1 MPVFSARAICVMLIE
16 FTIVYISSTVNIVAS
31 DEINVKENTMSD
43 SSELSRSTLSELKKS
58 LHAHLQKSTKKLARQ
73 KEELA
78 DSQKH
83 IWFTQIGDSLMAISA
98 GPPKRG
104 NQSFTLLNVHT
115 QLQEEVTLNP
125 KLDIK
130 ENAELFFK
138 KGKKGK
144 RGAEISEKKV
154 EATLAEI
161 DSLRILQSNAD
172 ELLKQKETE
181 DPIAFEKLISEIKNA
196 LGETQIQTPGEK
208 QKKNEPSIPYRHY
221 SLDGWDIYIGKT
233 DTQNDELSIHFAK
246 PSDIWLHVA
255 GHAGS
260 HVVIRRPKNAGLPP
274 KDVLEK
280 AAMMA
285 VWFSK
290 AKHTSYSEVH
300 YTEARFV
307 RKRRHAPAGEVMID
321 RHKSI
326 RVSPKSPQDIFP
338 STFLGDD

>member
-1 MPVFSARAICVMLIE
+1 MLIL
-16 FTIVYISSTVNIVAS
+16 FTIFYIFSTDLILAS
-31 DEINVKENTMSD
+31 EEINVKEITMSD
-43 SSELSRSTLSELKKS
+43 TNELSLSTLAELKKN
-58 LHAHLQKSTKKLARQ
+58 LHTHLQKSNKKLERQ
-73 KEELA
+73 KEELT
-78 DSQKH
+78 DSRKH
-83 IWFTQIGDSLMAISA
+83 TWFTQIGDSLMVLSTSIQ
-98 GPPKRG
+98 KRG
-104 NQSFTLLNVHT
+104 NQSITLQNVHT

-154 EATLAEI
+154 EATQAEI
-161 DSLRILQSNAD
+161 DSLRILQSKAD
-172 ELLKQKETE
+172 ELLKQKDDA
-181 DPIAFEKLISEIKNA
+181 DPVSLEKLISEIKNA
-196 LGETQIQTPGEK
+196 LGETQNQNQGDR
-208 QKKNEPSIPYRHY
+208 QKKNEPSVPYRHY
-221 SLDGWDIYIGKT
+221 TLDGWDIYIGKT
-233 DTQNDELSIHFAK
+233 DTQNDELSIHFAR

-260 HVVIRRPKNAGLPP
+260 HVVIRRPKNAEQPP

-326 RVSPKSPQDIFP
+326 RVSPKSPQEIFP
-338 STFLGDD
+338 SSFLSIEY

>member
-1 MPVFSARAICVMLIE
+1 MLSE
-16 FTIVYISSTVNIVAS
+16 FTIVYIVSTDNIVAS
-31 DEINVKENTMSD
+31 EEINVKEITMSD
-43 SSELSRSTLSELKKS
+43 SCEPGLSTLAELKKS
-58 LHAHLQKSTKKLARQ
+58 LHTHLQKSKKKLERQ

-83 IWFTQIGDSLMAISA
+83 SWFTQIGDSLMAISA
-98 GPPKRG
+98 NVQKRG
-104 NQSFTLLNVHT
+104 NQSITLLNVHT

-161 DSLRILQSNAD
+161 DSLHILQSKAD
-172 ELLKQKETE
+172 ELLKQKEGA
-181 DPIAFEKLISEIKNA
+181 DPVSLEKLISEIKKVT
-196 LGETQIQTPGEK
+196 GEAQNQNQGDK
-208 QKKNEPSIPYRHY
+208 QKKNEPSVPYRHY
-221 SLDGWDIYIGKT
+221 TLDGWDIFIGKT
-233 DTQNDELSIHFAK
+233 DAQNDELSIHFAK

-260 HVVIRRPKNAGLPP
+260 HVVIRRPKNAEQPP

-338 STFLGDD
+338 SSFLVDD

>member
-1 MPVFSARAICVMLIE
+1 MLIL
-16 FTIVYISSTVNIVAS
+16 FTIFYIFSTDLILAS
-31 DEINVKENTMSD
+31 DEINVKEITMSD
-43 SSELSRSTLSELKKS
+43 SSELGLSTLAELKKS
-58 LHAHLQKSTKKLARQ
+58 LHTHLQKSTKKLERQ

-83 IWFTQIGDSLMAISA
+83 TWFTQIGDSLMAASA
-98 GPPKRG
+98 NIQRRG
-104 NQSFTLLNVHT
+104 NQSITLLNVHT

-154 EATLAEI
+154 EATRAEI
-161 DSLRILQSNAD
+161 ETLRILQSKAE
-172 ELLKQKETE
+172 ELLRQKEGA
-181 DPIAFEKLISEIKNA
+181 DPVEIETLISDIKNVI
-196 LGETQIQTPGEK
+196 GETKNQNQGDR
-208 QKKNEPSIPYRHY
+208 QKKNEPSVPYRHY
-221 SLDGWDIYIGKT
+221 TLDDWDIFIGKT

-260 HVVIRRPKNAGLPP
+260 HVVIRRPKNTGLPP

-300 YTEARFV
+300 YTEARYV

-338 STFLGDD
+338 SSFLSDE

>member
-1 MPVFSARAICVMLIE
+1 MLSL
-16 FTIVYISSTVNIVAS
+16 FTIVYIVSTDLILAS
-31 DEINVKENTMSD
+31 EEINVKEITMSD
-43 SSELSRSTLSELKKS
+43 SSELGLSTLAELKKS
-58 LHAHLQKSTKKLARQ
+58 LHTHLQKSTKKLDRQ
-73 KEELA
+73 NEELA

-83 IWFTQIGDSLMAISA
+83 TWFTQIGDSLMAVSA
-98 GPPKRG
+98 NIQKRG
-104 NQSFTLLNVHT
+104 NQSLILQNVHT
-115 QLQEEVTLNP
+115 QFQEEVTLNP

-154 EATLAEI
+154 EATQAEI
-161 DSLRILQSNAD
+161 ELFRILQSKTE
-172 ELLKQKETE
+172 ELLKQKEDA
-181 DPIAFEKLISEIKNA
+181 DPVAIEKLISDIKSVI
-196 LGETQIQTPGEK
+196 GETKNQNQGDK
-208 QKKNEPSIPYRHY
+208 QKKNGPSVPYRHY
-221 SLDGWDIYIGKT
+221 TLDGWDIFIGKT
-233 DTQNDELSIHFAK
+233 DAQNDELSIHFAK

-260 HVVIRRPKNAGLPP
+260 HVVIRRPKNAELPP

-300 YTEARFV
+300 YTEARYV

-338 STFLGDD
+338 SSFLSDD